1 MLRALSGPGQ
11 SARRVGVAVLLLMP
25 LASFLLPVLAQR
37 RAPDPDGIAGARPVF
52 TSLVGTVTA
61 IGQSGPTDAGRRTGA
76 YLRLDTGAK
85 TLTLWM
91 GPHVPENLWDNITE
105 GDRIAA
111 RAVRSRSRND
121 YGAVR
126 VSVGDSTYSLHNFVP
141 NGPCAS
147 NRRSGSLGRPPPC
160 DSMLG
165 GRVGPH
171 RGLGRSRSGHHRS
184 APPWSG
190 PHWSGPH
197 WSGHSSVHHGPP
209 RRGSSV
215 RYRHHRRHY
224 HGHGARSRRP
234 VRPPRPNAPRSPN
247 DVPDERG
254 PLDEP

>member
-111 RAVRSRSRND
+111 RAVRNRSRND

-190 PHWSGPH
+190 PHWSG
-197 WSGHSSVHHGPP
+197 HSSVHHGPP

>member
-25 LASFLLPVLAQR
+25 LASSLLPVLAQR

-111 RAVRSRSRND
+111 RAVRNRSRND
-121 YGAVR
+121 YGAVC

-184 APPWSG
+184 APPLVRPSLVR
-190 PHWSGPH
+190 PLLRPSRASP
-197 WSGHSSVHHGPP
+197 SRVFRSLQAPSPSLSRARRSLQAARAASATQRSPKPERRP
-209 RRGSSV
+209 RRERSS
-215 RYRHHRRHY
+215 
-224 HGHGARSRRP
+224 G
-234 VRPPRPNAPRSPN
+234 
-247 DVPDERG
+247 
-254 PLDEP
+254 